1 MVDIANIIGKQ
12 SGYEELLMPS
22 GELKPGVQIIDKQ
35 SGDVVA
41 EGERFPSR
49 NLQPGD
55 AGFLDDSFSG
65 DYCEVRDII
74 LLETR
79 HSIAKAVLKMDARRI
94 MLAREHLLQF
104 ASYHGHLTEV
114 CIQIALILTR
124 ILAGDFKYDLE
135 ELPDDR
141 FDIGEDEEEAI
152 VPKSEGKKPLEDDW
166 GETLYP
172 GRDFAVEDNPPEACA
187 SCSC

>member
-79 HSIAKAVLKMDARRI
+79 HSIAKAVLKMDYVGKRASPTVRLIPRTFDGGLYSDCPDTHQDTGWGLQVRLRR
-94 MLAREHLLQF
+94 
-104 ASYHGHLTEV
+104 T
-114 CIQIALILTR
+114 
-124 ILAGDFKYDLE
+124 
-135 ELPDDR
+135 P
-141 FDIGEDEEEAI
+141 
-152 VPKSEGKKPLEDDW
+152 
-166 GETLYP
+166 
-172 GRDFAVEDNPPEACA
+172 
-187 SCSC
+187 